1 MDRIIEK
8 SEMKRAGIRRWLVRA
23 AWIIPVILCIY
34 WGVSAI
40 GGKSI
45 KASDVTYATVERGP
59 LETAVAASGR
69 IVPAFEEIIISPV
82 ASRILAVYAQ
92 PGDSVREGTPL
103 LQLDLQ
109 EAEKSYRNLR
119 DSHQVKQN
127 QLTQLRL
134 SNRSSLD
141 ELEMQIDIKEMEVNR
156 LAITV
161 DNERRLDSL
170 GSGTGDRVRQAQT
183 AYATG
188 QLELKG
194 LKQKLVNERERLA
207 SLESAA
213 MLELGNSQRDLE
225 MMEYTLSQGRI
236 PAPHDGILTYL
247 SNSIGSTVAA
257 GEKVAVVGDLSNFKI
272 SADVPEGSSYKVR
285 QGADA
290 IVRIGNVELNGT
302 VANVEPQSTSGA
314 VPFTVTLADAS
325 NPRLRP
331 GVRVQLYVSY
341 GFKDEVTRIPAGSFY
356 SGPGMYKLFVADGS
370 STLKRREVKLGD
382 SNRLWVEVLEGLSPG
397 EKIVTTN
404 LADFEKYSKLK
415 IK

>member
-1 MDRIIEK
+1 MDKIIEK
-8 SEMKRAGIRRWLVRA
+8 AEIKRALVKRWLIRA
-23 AWIIPVILCIY
+23 AWIVPVVALAL
-34 WGVSAI
+34 WGISAI
-40 GGKSI
+40 SGKSV
-45 KASDVTYATVERGP
+45 KASEMTMATVERGHI
-59 LETAVAASGR
+59 ETAVAASGR
-69 IVPAFEEIIISPV
+69 IVTAREEIVISPV

-92 PGDSVREGTPL
+92 PGDSVSEGTPL

-109 EAEKSYRNLR
+109 ETETSYRNLR
-119 DSHQVKQN
+119 DSYQVKQN

-134 SNRSSLD
+134 ANRSELD
-141 ELEMQIDIKEMEVNR
+141 ELDMKINIKEMEVNR

-194 LKQKLVNERERLA
+194 LRQKLINERERLA
-207 SLESAA
+207 SLEDAA
-213 MLELGNSQRDLE
+213 MLELGNSRRDLE

-236 PAPHDGILTYL
+236 PAPHDGIITYL

-257 GEKVAVVGDLSNFKI
+257 GEKVAVVGDLSKFKV

-285 QGADA
+285 QGAEV
-290 IVRIGNVELNGT
+290 IMRLGNDELRGS

-314 VPFTVTLADAS
+314 VPFTVTLDDAS

-331 GVRVQLYVSY
+331 GVRVQVYVTY
-341 GFKDEVTRIPAGSFY
+341 GFKDEVTRIPAGNFY
-356 SGPGMYKLFVADGS
+356 SGPGVYKLFVADGS
-370 STLKRREVKLGD
+370 ATLQRREVKLGD
-382 SNRLWVEVLEGLSPG
+382 SNRQWVEVTSGLQPG
-397 EKIVTTN
+397 DRIVTTDM
-404 LADFEKYSKLK
+404 AEYEKYSKLK
-415 IK
+415 LK

>member
-8 SEMKRAGIRRWLVRA
+8 SELNRRNTRRWLIRA
-23 AWIIPVILCIY
+23 AWIIPVVLVAA
-34 WGVSAI
+34 WGMCSL
-40 GGKSI
+40 GGKTI
-45 KASDVTYATVERGP
+45 KSSDITFATVEHGP
-59 LETAVAASGR
+59 IETAVAASGR
-69 IVPAFEEIIISPV
+69 VVPAFEEIVISPV

-109 EAEKSYRNLR
+109 EVETAYRNLR

-134 SNRSSLD
+134 SNRSALD
-141 ELEMQIDIKEMEVNR
+141 ELNMLIIIKEMEINR

-161 DNERRLDSL
+161 ENERRLDSL

-194 LKQKLVNERERLA
+194 LKQKLFNERERLA

-213 MLELGNSQRDLE
+213 LLELGTSQRDLE
-225 MMEYTLSQGRI
+225 MMEHTLSQGRI

-257 GEKVAVVGDLSNFKI
+257 GEKVAVVGDLSIYKI
-272 SADVPEGSSYKVR
+272 AADVPEGSSYKVR
-285 QGADA
+285 PGADA
-290 IVRIGNVELNGT
+290 TIRLGNVELKGT
-302 VANVEPQSTSGA
+302 VTNIEPQSTSGA

-325 NPRLRP
+325 NSRLRP
-331 GVRVQLYVSY
+331 GVRVQLYVAY
-341 GFKDEVTRIPAGSFY
+341 GFKDDVVRIPAGSFY
-356 SGPGMYKLFVADGS
+356 SGPGVYKLFVADGA

-382 SNRLWVEVLEGLSPG
+382 SNREWIEVTDGLSPG
-397 EKIVTTN
+397 EKVVTTN
-404 LADFEKYSKLK
+404 LSDFKKYSKLK

>member
-8 SEMKRAGIRRWLVRA
+8 SEIKRNNIKRWLVRA
-23 AWIIPVILCIY
+23 VWIIPIIICII
-34 WGVSAI
+34 WGISAI

-45 KASDVTYATVERGP
+45 KASDLTFATVEHGP

-82 ASRILAVYAQ
+82 SSRILAVYAQ
-92 PGDSVREGTPL
+92 PGDSVSEGMPL

-109 EAEKSYRNLR
+109 ESEKALRNLH

-127 QLTQLRL
+127 QLTQLQL
-134 SNRSSLD
+134 SNRSALD
-141 ELEMQIDIKEMEVNR
+141 ELEMLIDIKEMEVNR

-170 GSGTGDRVRQAQT
+170 GSGTGDRVRQAET

-194 LKQKLVNERERLA
+194 LRKKLVNERERLA
-207 SLESAA
+207 SLENAA
-213 MLELGNSQRDLE
+213 SLELGNSRRDLE

-257 GEKVAVVGDLSNFKI
+257 GEKVAVVGDLSNFKVE
-272 SADVPEGSSYKVR
+272 ADVPEGSSYKVR
-285 QGADA
+285 QGAEVV
-290 IVRIGNVELNGT
+290 VRLGNVELNGK

-314 VPFTVTLADAS
+314 VPFTVTLDDAS

-331 GVRVQLYVSY
+331 GVRVQLYVAY
-341 GFKDEVTRIPAGSFY
+341 GFKDDVLRIPAGSYY
-356 SGPGMYKLFVADGS
+356 SGPGVYRLFVADGS
-370 STLKRREVKLGD
+370 STLKRREIQLGD
-382 SNRLWVEVLEGLSPG
+382 SNRQWVEVISGLEPG
-397 EKIVTTN
+397 EKVVTTN
-404 LADFEKYSKLK
+404 MSDFEKYSKLK

>member
-1 MDRIIEK
+1 MDKIIEK
-8 SEMKRAGIRRWLVRA
+8 SELKRASLKRWLIRA
-23 AWIIPVILCIY
+23 IWIVPIIILIF
-34 WGVSAI
+34 WGISAI
-40 GGKSI
+40 GGKSV
-45 KASDVTYATVERGP
+45 KASDITFATVERGP

-82 ASRILAVYAQ
+82 SSRILAVYAQ
-92 PGDSVREGTPL
+92 PGDSVREGMAL

-109 EAEKSYRNLR
+109 EAETSLRNLR

-127 QLTQLRL
+127 QLTQLQL
-134 SNRSSLD
+134 SNRSALD
-141 ELEMQIDIKEMEVNR
+141 ELEMLIDIKEMEVNR

-170 GSGTGDRVRQAQT
+170 GSGTGDRVRQAET

-194 LKQKLVNERERLA
+194 LRKKLVNERERLA
-207 SLESAA
+207 SLENAA
-213 MLELGNSQRDLE
+213 VLELGNSQRDLE

-257 GEKVAVVGDLSNFKI
+257 GEKVAVVGDLSNFKV

-285 QGADA
+285 PGADV
-290 IVRIGNVELNGT
+290 IVRLGNVELNGS

-325 NPRLRP
+325 NARLRP

-341 GFKDEVTRIPAGSFY
+341 GFKDDVMRIPAGSFY
-356 SGPGMYKLFVADGS
+356 SGPGIYNLFVADGS
-370 STLKRREVKLGD
+370 SSLQRREVKLGD
-382 SNRLWVEVLEGLSPG
+382 SNRQWLEVISGLSPG
-397 EKIVTTN
+397 EKVVTTN
-404 LADFEKYSKLK
+404 MADFEKFSKLK

>member
-8 SEMKRAGIRRWLVRA
+8 SELKRKYIKRWLIRA
-23 AWIIPVILCIY
+23 AWIVPVLVCAF
-34 WGVSAI
+34 WGLSAI
-40 GGKSI
+40 GGKSV
-45 KASDVTYATVERGP
+45 KASDITFATVERGP

-109 EAEKSYRNLR
+109 EAETAYRNLH
-119 DSHQVKQN
+119 DSYQVKQN

-134 SNRSSLD
+134 SNRSTLD
-141 ELEMQIDIKEMEVNR
+141 ELDMLIDIKEMEVNR

-161 DNERRLDSL
+161 ENERRLDSL

-194 LKQKLVNERERLA
+194 LRQKLVNERERLA
-207 SLESAA
+207 SLETAA
-213 MLELGNSQRDLE
+213 TLELGNSRRDLE

-247 SNSIGSTVAA
+247 SNSIGSTVSA

-285 QGADA
+285 PGADA
-290 IVRIGNVELNGT
+290 IVRIGNVELKGT

-314 VPFTVTLADAS
+314 VPFTVTLDDAS
-325 NPRLRP
+325 NSRLRP

-341 GFKDEVTRIPAGSFY
+341 GFKDDVVRIPAGSFY
-356 SGPGMYKLFVADGS
+356 SGPGIYKLYVADGS
-370 STLKRREVKLGD
+370 STVRRREVKLGD
-382 SNRLWVEVLEGLSPG
+382 SNRQWVEIISGIAPG
-397 EKIVTTN
+397 EKVVTTN
-404 LADFEKYSKLK
+404 MADFENYSKLK

>member
-1 MDRIIEK
+1 MDKIIDRTEI
-8 SEMKRAGIRRWLVRA
+8 KRALVKRWLVRA
-23 AWIIPVILCIY
+23 AWIVPVGALAL
-34 WGVSAI
+34 WGISAI
-40 GGKSI
+40 GGKSV
-45 KASDVTYATVERGP
+45 KSSDIIFATVERGP

-69 IVPAFEEIIISPV
+69 IVPAREEIVISPV

-92 PGDSVREGTPL
+92 PGDSVSEGMPL

-109 EAEKSYRNLR
+109 EAETSYRNLR
-119 DSHQVKQN
+119 DSYQVKQN

-134 SNRSSLD
+134 ANRSALD
-141 ELEMQIDIKEMEVNR
+141 ELDMLINIKEMEVNR

-194 LKQKLVNERERLA
+194 LRQKLVNERERLA
-207 SLESAA
+207 SLEDAA
-213 MLELGNSQRDLE
+213 LLELGNSQRDLA
-225 MMEYTLSQGRI
+225 MMEYTLSQGRV

-257 GEKVAVVGDLSNFKI
+257 GEKVAVVGDLSNFKV

-285 QGADA
+285 QGSEVT
-290 IVRIGNVELNGT
+290 VRLGNVELSGT

-314 VPFTVTLADAS
+314 VPFSVILDDAS

-331 GVRVQLYVSY
+331 GVRVQLYVAY
-341 GFKDEVTRIPAGSFY
+341 GFKDDVIRIPSGSYY
-356 SGPGMYKLFVADGS
+356 SGPGVYKLFVADGS
-370 STLKRREVKLGD
+370 SSLQRREVKLGD
-382 SNRLWVEVLEGLSPG
+382 SNRQWVEVSSGLQPG
-397 EKIVTTN
+397 DRIVTT
-404 LADFEKYSKLK
+404 DMSEYEKYSKLK
-415 IK
+415 LK

>member
-8 SEMKRAGIRRWLVRA
+8 SELNRRNTRRWLIRA
-23 AWIIPVILCIY
+23 AWIIPVVLVAA
-34 WGVSAI
+34 WGMCSL
-40 GGKSI
+40 GGKTI
-45 KASDVTYATVERGP
+45 KSSDITFATVEHGP
-59 LETAVAASGR
+59 IETAVAASGR
-69 IVPAFEEIIISPV
+69 VVPAFEEIVISPV

-109 EAEKSYRNLR
+109 EVETAYRNLR

-134 SNRSSLD
+134 SNRSALD
-141 ELEMQIDIKEMEVNR
+141 ELNMLINIKEMEINR

-161 DNERRLDSL
+161 ENERRLDSL

-194 LKQKLVNERERLA
+194 LKQKLFNERERLA

-213 MLELGNSQRDLE
+213 LLELGTSQRDLE
-225 MMEYTLSQGRI
+225 MMEHTLSQGRI

-257 GEKVAVVGDLSNFKI
+257 GEKVAVVGDLSNYKI
-272 SADVPEGSSYKVR
+272 AADVPEGSSYKVR
-285 QGADA
+285 PGADA
-290 IVRIGNVELNGT
+290 TIRLGNVELKGT
-302 VANVEPQSTSGA
+302 VTNIEPQSTSGA

-325 NPRLRP
+325 NSRLRP
-331 GVRVQLYVSY
+331 GVRVQLYVAY
-341 GFKDEVTRIPAGSFY
+341 GFKDDVVRIPAGSFY
-356 SGPGMYKLFVADGS
+356 SGPGVYKLFVADGA

-382 SNRLWVEVLEGLSPG
+382 SNREWIEVTDGLSPG
-397 EKIVTTN
+397 EKVVTTN
-404 LADFEKYSKLK
+404 LSDFKKYSKLK

>member
-1 MDRIIEK
+1 MDKIIEK
-8 SEMKRAGIRRWLVRA
+8 SELKRASLKRWLVRA
-23 AWIIPVILCIY
+23 IWIIPIIILIF
-34 WGVSAI
+34 WAISAI
-40 GGKSI
+40 GGKSV
-45 KASDVTYATVERGP
+45 KASDITFAAVERGP

-82 ASRILAVYAQ
+82 SSRILAVYAQ
-92 PGDSVREGTPL
+92 PGDSVREGMPL

-109 EAEKSYRNLR
+109 GSEVALRNLR

-127 QLTQLRL
+127 QLTQLQL
-134 SNRSSLD
+134 SNRSALD
-141 ELEMQIDIKEMEVNR
+141 ELEMLIDIKEMEVNR

-170 GSGTGDRVRQAQT
+170 GSGTGDRVRQAET

-194 LKQKLVNERERLA
+194 LRKKLVNERERLA
-207 SLESAA
+207 SLENAA
-213 MLELGNSQRDLE
+213 ALELGNSQRDLE

-257 GEKVAVVGDLSNFKI
+257 GEKVAVVGDLSNFKVT
-272 SADVPEGSSYKVR
+272 ADVPEGSSYKVR
-285 QGADA
+285 PGADVT
-290 IVRIGNVELNGT
+290 VRIGNVELSGT

-325 NPRLRP
+325 NARLRP

-341 GFKDEVTRIPAGSFY
+341 GFKDDVMRIPSGSFY
-356 SGPGMYKLFVADGS
+356 TGPGTYNLFVADGS
-370 STLKRREVKLGD
+370 SSLKRREVKLGD
-382 SNRLWVEVLEGLSPG
+382 SNRQWIEVISGLAPG
-397 EKIVTTN
+397 EKVVTTN
-404 LADFEKYSKLK
+404 MADFEKFSKLK
-415 IK
+415 LK

>member
-8 SEMKRAGIRRWLVRA
+8 SELKRNSIKRWLIRA
-23 AWIIPVILCIY
+23 AWIVPVLVCAF
-34 WGVSAI
+34 WGLSAI
-40 GGKSI
+40 GGKSV
-45 KASDVTYATVERGP
+45 KASDITFATVEHGP
-59 LETAVAASGR
+59 IETAVAASGR
-69 IVPAFEEIIISPV
+69 IVPAFEEIVISPV

-109 EAEKSYRNLR
+109 EAETAYRNLR

-134 SNRSSLD
+134 SNRSALD
-141 ELEMQIDIKEMEVNR
+141 ELNMQIDIKEMEVNR

-161 DNERRLDSL
+161 ENERRLDSL
-170 GSGTGDRVRQAQT
+170 GSGTGDRVRQAET
-183 AYATG
+183 AYSTG
-188 QLELKG
+188 KLELKG
-194 LKQKLVNERERLA
+194 LRQKLVNERERLA

-213 MLELGNSQRDLE
+213 VLELGNSQRDLE
-225 MMEYTLSQGRI
+225 MMEYTLSQGRV

-247 SNSIGSTVAA
+247 SNSIGSTVSA

-272 SADVPEGSSYKVR
+272 AADVPEGSSYKVR
-285 QGADA
+285 PGADA
-290 IVRIGNVELNGT
+290 TVRLGNVELKGT
-302 VANVEPQSTSGA
+302 VANVEPQSTSGS
-314 VPFTVTLADAS
+314 VPFTVTLDDAS
-325 NPRLRP
+325 NSRLRP

-341 GFKDEVTRIPAGSFY
+341 GFKDDVIRIPAGSFY
-356 SGPGMYKLFVADGS
+356 SGPGVYKLFVADGT

-382 SNRLWVEVLEGLSPG
+382 SNRQWVEVTGGLSPG
-397 EKIVTTN
+397 EKVVTTN
-404 LADFEKYSKLK
+404 LSDFENYSKLK